1 MDSAG
6 EPGVVAGPTVLKTE
20 RLVLRPFR
28 LTDVDDVVAYAND
41 EEWQRFLLPLPYP
54 YERVHAEQYIAK
66 AVLTDWD
73 VRPILAVVLDGNV
86 IGGINL
92 RIDKRSQTAE
102 LGYSISREH
111 WGNGFA
117 TEAARA
123 VVGWGFETYDLA
135 KISSQANIGN
145 ERSWRVIESLGM
157 TREGVLRGEL
167 PDGRCPG
174 RRQDMACYGVLRE
187 EWAQQ

>member
-54 YERVHAEQYIAK
+54 YECVHAEQYIAN

-73 VRPILAVVLDGNV
+73 VRPIFAIVLDGNV

-92 RIDKRSQTAE
+92 GIDKQSQTAD
-102 LGYSISREH
+102 LGYSIARER

-123 VVGWGFETYDLA
+123 VVAWGFEACDLE
-135 KISSQANIGN
+135 KISSQANIDN
-145 ERSWRVIESLGM
+145 ERSWRVMERLGM

-167 PDGRCPG
+167 PDGQDRG
-174 RRQDMACYGVLRE
+174 QRQDMACYGVLRE
-187 EWAQQ
+187 QWTQ